1 MKSGKAKGIGF
12 IMLAAMCFA
21 CMSMFVRLA
30 GDLPTM
36 EKAVFRNA
44 VAMVI
49 ALVILLRDHTKLS
62 VPRESRKFVW
72 LRVICGTIGLV
83 CNFYAIGK
91 INLADANMLNKL
103 SPFFVLIFSA
113 LFLQEKMKLSQ
124 ILLIVG
130 AFCGSLLII
139 KPSAGNLLLVPSLLG
154 ALGGVAA
161 GAAYAFARGAT
172 THGAP
177 KTVVVLAF
185 SAFSTISLLPLALA
199 RFVMPS
205 AQQLICLVL
214 CGVCGAGGQFAITSA
229 YTCAPA
235 SEISVYDYSQVI
247 FSAVLGFF
255 VFDQKPDVLSVCGY
269 VIIISLAVLNS
280 YWNNRRGHSKA

>member
-1 MKSGKAKGIGF
+1 MKGGKAKGIGF
-12 IMLAAMCFA
+12 IILAALFFA

-49 ALVILLRDHTKLS
+49 ALVILLKDHTKS
-62 VPRESRKFVW
+62 AVPRESRKYIW
-72 LRVICGTIGLV
+72 LRVICGTAGLV

-103 SPFFVLIFSA
+103 SPFFALIFSA
-113 LFLQEKMKLSQ
+113 LFLHEKMKLYQ
-124 ILLIVG
+124 ILLVVG
-130 AFCGSLLII
+130 AFCSSLLII
-139 KPSAGNLLLVPSLLG
+139 KPSMGNVLLVPSLLG

-185 SAFSTISLLPLALA
+185 SAFSTFSLLPLAMV

-205 AQQLICLVL
+205 VRQLVCLFL
-214 CGVCGAGGQFAITSA
+214 CGVCGAGGQFAITTA
-229 YTCAPA
+229 YTCASA
-235 SEISVYDYSQVI
+235 REISVYDYSQVI
-247 FSAVLGFF
+247 FSAVLGLL
-255 VFDQKPDVLSVCGY
+255 VFDQRPDALSLCGY
-269 VIIISLAVLNS
+269 GLIILLAVLNS
-280 YWNNRRGHSKA
+280 YLNRRHAQ